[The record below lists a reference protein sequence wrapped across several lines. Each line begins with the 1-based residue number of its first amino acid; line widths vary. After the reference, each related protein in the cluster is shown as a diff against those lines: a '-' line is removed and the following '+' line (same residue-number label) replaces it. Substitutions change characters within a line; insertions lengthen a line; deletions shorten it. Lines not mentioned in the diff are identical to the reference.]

1 VPPVNRRPI
10 TFEDLQRVQGKVEQE
25 RQSPNR
31 YDQTRGRRYIF
42 NEALNAGDLDRILY
56 ETQDLNSDFS
66 DYDPELFDE
75 GSPELRRNADITEFG
90 NEIPFRGQNV
100 DPDYNEFDL
109 ANIAAAQ
116 PNQALDFLNS
126 RIVSPETAQS
136 VYEGFSRA
144 SNDERNAIRLA
155 LQRGGTTS
163 DIYSNFEGDERGQI
177 LDEVNRSGRGES
189 NAPSIAELYEPVNQ
203 ISSDLR
209 DEVTFVQEQMD
220 FQRRGGR
227 ELASAGAALNV
238 PFSPGVEQQRLDFVD
253 EIDPRESL
261 LAEGARIIDRPPA
274 SFEDYVA
281 NNNRLVTLGRDLSAI
296 RRNASP
302 RRREQRIDQVLP
314 AIIESP
320 RGQDIV
326 NEITGAVEGTPT
338 PSRFNTGISTPPD
351 VDQER
356 FTPGSSRLNFLRR
369 WGTPDDAERM
379 RRSLEFSPAEMRNT
393 LGDLEQVSR
402 RTGQLV
408 IPELQNKVMESFDED
423 ALNRFAGALKQYPEM
438 IPLLSNAPRT
448 TAPVGGKEEIS
459 KYSKF
464 IDSVQQ
470 VSDPKDRADI
480 YNSLMTEGG
489 VAQYDLAGI
498 EFDYTSGSTERQ
510 QRAIERLSQLNPEA
524 AEKLSRVSSPAAS
537 TVRPLIGGGKYVGRD
552 DPEARELMSRID
564 DRARVFKKAFDDLS
578 PQAKIR
584 LFDKYAQSVDNPTE
598 LYVRYNPDTD
608 EVTPAKIDDIG
619 EIYGLSMTNSPPMLP
634 RIADSTNF
642 SGDISEN
649 ALKFLAKNP
658 ILGTSSISFQTL
670 SPDENRFTYD
680 AKDLPP
686 AVSKAFTEFVS
697 KNALAGMPPGTLVVN
712 KPLQEFDLEEAAE
725 RKGDASSTF
734 RKQQEVIG
742 TPANKRG
749 VAYQRGG
756 FGPMQ
761 GTEQAQYAYINKE
774 GKVIPLQLKPA
785 ETPIRGQLSFSGGQ
799 AKVNQSSLPSNKT
812 YYAVDPVMGA
822 AAGALEMGR
831 AIKRTPASLLPG
843 AADLIPSPEAIQTG
857 YKQGPAAMGKQ
868 MGREF
873 IESLPTGAAFAAALS
888 TPVLA
893 PAAPG
898 VGLGFIGSA
907 AARAANEVV
916 RQETGEGIVPKV
928 RQLIGTAPRSGVA
941 SKTPLPN
948 QPLTAEIKPLSDQ
961 SKTEMIR
968 RQNRNELQRR
978 ADLVKERFNPTKGE
992 FGLSELLFGR

>member
-1 VPPVNRRPI
+1 MPPVTRRPV

-25 RQSPNR
+25 RRSPNR
-31 YDQTRGRRYIF
+31 YDQTRARRYIF
-42 NEALNAGDLDRILY
+42 NEALNAGDLDRALY
-56 ETQDLNSDFS
+56 ENQQWS
-66 DYDPELFDE
+66 DYNFDE
-75 GSPELRRNADITEFG
+75 GSDELRSTADIEDFRNA
-90 NEIPFRGQNV
+90 IPFRGQDI
-100 DPDYNEFDL
+100 DPDYNEFEL

-116 PNQALDFLNS
+116 PQQALDFLNS

-189 NAPSIAELYEPVNQ
+189 NAPSIAELYDPVNQ
-203 ISSDLR
+203 ISSELNS
-209 DEVTFVQEQMD
+209 EVNFVQEQMD
-220 FQRRGGR
+220 SQRRVNR
-227 ELASAGAALNV
+227 DLTSSAASLNV
-238 PFSPGVEQQRLDFVD
+238 PFSPGVEQQRLNFVD

-261 LAEGARIIDRPPA
+261 LSEGARIIDRPPA
-274 SFEDYVA
+274 SFVDYVA
-281 NNNRLVTLGRDLSAI
+281 NNNRLITLGRDLNAI
-296 RRNASP
+296 RRNAYS
-302 RRREQRIDQVLP
+302 RRLDQRINQVLP
-314 AIIESP
+314 AVSESP

-326 NEITGAVEGTPT
+326 NEITGLLEEDPP
-338 PSRFNTGISTPPD
+338 PSRFNAGIPVPSD
-351 VDQER
+351 ADQPN
-356 FTPGSSRLNFLRR
+356 FTAGPSRLNFLRR

-379 RRSLEFSPAEMRNT
+379 RRSLDYSPAEMRNT
-393 LGDLEQVSR
+393 LGDLEQRSR
-402 RTGQLV
+402 REGQLV
-408 IPELQNKVMESFDED
+408 IPELQDRVMESFDED
-423 ALNRFAGALKQYPEM
+423 AINRFAGALKQYPEM
-438 IPLLSNAPRT
+438 IPLLSRAPKED
-448 TAPVGGKEEIS
+448 APVGGKEEVS
-459 KYSKF
+459 KYAKF

-470 VSDPKDRADI
+470 VSDPKDRAAI

-489 VAQYDLAGI
+489 IPQYELAGI

-524 AEKLSRVSSPAAS
+524 VEKLRGVSSPAAS
-537 TVRPLIGGGKYVGRD
+537 TVRPLIGGGKYVGGD
-552 DPEARELMSRID
+552 DPEARELMNQID
-564 DRARVFKKAFDDLS
+564 ERARVFKKAFNDLS
-578 PQAKIR
+578 PKTKSR
-584 LFDKYAQSVDNPTE
+584 LFDKYTQSVDNPTE

-608 EVTPAKIDDIG
+608 EVTPAKINDIG
-619 EIYGLSMTNSPPMLP
+619 EIYGLSMTNSPPMTP
-634 RIADSTNF
+634 SIADSSKF

-725 RKGDASSTF
+725 RKGGASSTF

-774 GKVIPLQLKPA
+774 GTVIPLQLKPA

-799 AKVNQSSLPSNKT
+799 AKVNQSSLPKVKT
-812 YYAVDPVMGA
+812 YYAIDPVMGA

-843 AADLIPSPEAIQTG
+843 AADLIPTPEAIQTG

-907 AARAANEVV
+907 AVRAANEVV

-928 RQLIGTAPRSGVA
+928 RQLIGTAPRSGIA

-948 QPLTAEIKPLSDQ
+948 QPLTAEIKLLSDQ
-961 SKTEMIR
+961 SRIEMIR

-978 ADLVKERFNPTKGE
+978 TDLVRERFNPAKGE

>member
-1 VPPVNRRPI
+1 MPPVPRRPV

-25 RQSPNR
+25 RRSPNR
-31 YDQTRGRRYIF
+31 YDQTRARRYIF
-42 NEALNAGDLDRILY
+42 NEALNAGDLDRALY
-56 ETQDLNSDFS
+56 ENQQLYPLEDDF
-66 DYDPELFDE
+66 DFYE
-75 GSPELRRNADITEFG
+75 GSDELRSNADIEDFRDA
-90 NEIPFRGQNV
+90 IPFRGQNI
-100 DPDYNEFDL
+100 DPDYNEVEL

-116 PNQALDFLNS
+116 PQQARNFLNS
-126 RIVSPETAQS
+126 RIVSPETTQS
-136 VYEGFSRA
+136 IYEGFSRA
-144 SNDERNAIRLA
+144 SADERNAIRTA
-155 LQRGGTTS
+155 LERGATTS

-177 LDEVNRSGRGES
+177 LDEVNRIGRGEL
-189 NAPSIAELYEPVNQ
+189 NAPSIAELYAPVNQ
-203 ISSDLR
+203 ISRELQ
-209 DEVTFVQEQMD
+209 DEVNFVQQQQRD
-220 FQRRGGR
+220 FQTRSRDI
-227 ELASAGAALNV
+227 ASSATALNV
-238 PFSPGVEQQRLDFVD
+238 PFSPGIEQQRLNFVD
-253 EIDPRESL
+253 EIDPRENL
-261 LAEGARIIDRPPA
+261 VTEAARLIDRPPA

-281 NNNRLVTLGRDLSAI
+281 NNNRLVTLGRDLNAI
-296 RRNASP
+296 VRNANS
-302 RRREQRIDQVLP
+302 RRREQRVNQVLP
-314 AIIESP
+314 EIRESP
-320 RGQDIV
+320 RGGEIV
-326 NEITGAVEGTPT
+326 DAITGAVEGARQSTM
-338 PSRFNTGISTPPD
+338 FDTGIPTPPD
-351 VDQER
+351 ADQPN
-356 FTPGSSRLNFLRR
+356 FTAGSSRLNFLRR

-379 RRSLEFSPAEMRNT
+379 RRSLDYSSAEMRNT
-393 LGDLEQVSR
+393 LGDLEQRSR

-408 IPELQNKVMESFDED
+408 IPELQDKVMESFDED
-423 ALNRFAGALKQYPEM
+423 AINRFAGALKQYPEM
-438 IPLLSNAPRT
+438 IPLLSRAPKAE
-448 TAPVGGKEEIS
+448 APVGGKEEVS
-459 KYSKF
+459 KYAKF

-470 VSDPKDRADI
+470 VSDPKDRAAI

-489 VAQYDLAGI
+489 IPQYELAGI

-524 AEKLSRVSSPAAS
+524 VEKLSRVSSQAAS

-578 PQAKIR
+578 PQAKTR

-634 RIADSTNF
+634 RIADSTSF

-680 AKDLPP
+680 AKELPP

-812 YYAVDPVMGA
+812 YYAVDPIMGA

>member
-1 VPPVNRRPI
+1 MSPLPIRPV

-31 YDQTRGRRYIF
+31 YDQTRARRYIF
-42 NEALNAGDLDRILY
+42 NEALNAGDLDRALY
-56 ETQDLNSDFS
+56 ENQQLYPLEDDF
-66 DYDPELFDE
+66 DFYE
-75 GSPELRRNADITEFG
+75 GSDELRSNADVEDFRDA
-90 NEIPFRGQNV
+90 IPFRGQDI
-100 DPDYNEFDL
+100 DPDFNEFEL

-116 PNQALDFLNS
+116 QQQALDFLNS
-126 RIVSPETAQS
+126 RIVSPETTQS
-136 VYEGFSRA
+136 IYEGFSRA
-144 SNDERNAIRLA
+144 SADERNAIRTA
-155 LQRGGTTS
+155 LERGAAIS
-163 DIYSNFEGDERGQI
+163 DIYEDFEEGERGQI
-177 LDEVNRSGRGES
+177 LDEVNRIGRGQPS
-189 NAPSIAELYEPVNQ
+189 APSIANLYEPVNQ
-203 ISSDLR
+203 ISRELR
-209 DEVTFVQEQMD
+209 DEVDFIEQQQRD
-220 FQRRGGR
+220 FQRRSR
-227 ELASAGAALNV
+227 DVASSAASLNI
-238 PFSPGVEQQRLDFVD
+238 PFSPGITQQRLNFVD
-253 EIDPRESL
+253 EIDPRENL
-261 LAEGARIIDRPPA
+261 VAEAAGIINRPPA
-274 SFEDYVA
+274 SFEDYVE
-281 NNNRLVTLGRDLSAI
+281 NNNRLVTLVRDLNAI
-296 RRNASP
+296 VRNANSK
-302 RRREQRIDQVLP
+302 RLEQQYNQVLP
-314 AIIESP
+314 AIRESP
-320 RGQDIV
+320 RGD
-326 NEITGAVEGTPT
+326 EIINAIRSGAVGENQRSTLFG
-338 PSRFNTGISTPPD
+338 TGITTPPD
-351 VDQER
+351 VDQPNFNEGP
-356 FTPGSSRLNFLRR
+356 TRLNFLRQWR
-369 WGTPDDAERM
+369 TPDDAERM

-423 ALNRFAGALKQYPEM
+423 ALNRFVGALRQYPEM
-438 IPLLSNAPRT
+438 IPLLSRAPKGE
-448 TAPVGGKEEIS
+448 APVGGKEEILR
-459 KYSKF
+459 YSNF

-470 VSDPKDRADI
+470 ISDPKDRAAI
-480 YNSLMTEGG
+480 YNSLMKEGG
-489 VAQYDLAGI
+489 IPQYELAGI
-498 EFDYTSGSTERQ
+498 EFDYTSGNTERQ

-524 AEKLSRVSSPAAS
+524 AEKLSEVSSQAAS

-584 LFDKYAQSVDNPTE
+584 LFDKYAQSVDNPTK